1 MCLVYAP
8 KVPSLLFFIFLRL
21 VFWCV
26 CRSSWHLM
34 MLNGVSKLV
43 LNCRTLFSWSLFLD
57 FFVIWY
63 WHNIPYWLFV
73 VKLLFCYVAAWA
85 KMLLFLNSWLYCL
98 QAASGTKGGSS
109 GSPVIDW
116 QGRAVALNAGSK
128 SSSAS
133 AFFLP
138 LERVSTFCIFAEPLC
153 HPSGINWD
161 WAQFFSWG
169 VCNSN

>member
-1 MCLVYAP
+1 MSVEGHNILWCSMVYQNWFQI
-8 KVPSLLFFIFLRL
+8 VEHSFHGVCFLILLL
-21 VFWCV
+21 
-26 CRSSWHLM
+26 
-34 MLNGVSKLV
+34 
-43 LNCRTLFSWSLFLD
+43 LD
-57 FFVIWY
+57 ID
-63 WHNIPYWLFV
+63 IPYWLFV
-73 VKLLFCYVAAWA
+73 VKLLIYYVATWA
-85 KMLLFLNSWLYCL
+85 KMLLFLNSWLGCL

-169 VCNSN
+169 VCNST